1 MKNRNS
7 LILLAL
13 CLIIF
18 SPIHTL
24 ATSTDGSNGLDVGAW
39 VIVKGLEGFTYRIG
53 DMIYG
58 VSDGADRNSTQNRI
72 LQIITY
78 NVDPYSYPE
87 VQMWRDYTMML
98 YVIISILLL
107 FFVFVVNKI
116 DISVLDKFFGN
127 DYASNRLYSTIFYIV
142 SIPMIAHYGVWIILK
157 LNQVISIV
165 IADYLVLAI
174 PPTADNFIVY
184 LVLSV
189 ISLALILVFLVRD
202 IIIILVS
209 ILAFLIVIAF
219 FAQDYRTK
227 IKEMLYSF
235 IKIVFLQARLLF
247 YFSIGVI
254 FINNLSGVFSLIQ
267 PFTYLALSLYIL
279 KIAIESILGDSN
291 VKVIQSTIM
300 RTI

>member
-1 MKNRNS
+1 MQNRNS
-7 LILLAL
+7 LILLTL
-13 CLIIF
+13 FLIIL
-18 SPIHTL
+18 SPIQVF
-24 ATSTDGSNGLDVGAW
+24 AADAGGNGLDVGSW
-39 VIVKGLEGFTYRIG
+39 VIVKGLEGFTYRVG

-58 VSDGADRNSTQNRI
+58 VGDGDSRNSTQNRI

-87 VQMWRDYTMML
+87 IQMWRDYTMML
-98 YVIISILLL
+98 YVIVSILLL

-116 DISVLDKFFGN
+116 DISVLDEFFGN

-142 SIPMIAHYGVWIILK
+142 SIPMIAHYGIWVILK
-157 LNQVISIV
+157 LNQVISMV

-174 PPTADNFIVY
+174 PPTANNFIVY
-184 LVLSV
+184 ILLSITALGLV
-189 ISLALILVFLVRD
+189 LVFLVRD
-202 IIIILVS
+202 IIILITTV
-209 ILAFLIVIAF
+209 LAFLIVIAF

-254 FINNLSGVFSLIQ
+254 FINNLSGVFSIIK
-267 PFTYLALSLYIL
+267 PFAYLALSLYIL
-279 KIAIESILGDSN
+279 KIGYESVLGDSN
-291 VKVIQSTIM
+291 VKTIKSTIM

>member
-1 MKNRNS
+1 MRYRNKF
-7 LILLAL
+7 ILLAL
-13 CLIIF
+13 FLILL
-18 SPIHTL
+18 SPIHVF
-24 ATSTDGSNGLDVGAW
+24 AADAGGNGLDVGSW
-39 VIVKGLEGFTYRIG
+39 VIVKGLEGFTYRVG

-58 VSDGADRNSTQNRI
+58 VGDGDSRNSTQNRI

-87 VQMWRDYTMML
+87 IQMWRDYTMML

-127 DYASNRLYSTIFYIV
+127 DYASNRLYSTIFYII
-142 SIPMIAHYGVWIILK
+142 SIPMIAHYGVWVILK
-157 LNQVISIV
+157 LNQVISMV

-174 PPTADNFIVY
+174 PPTANNFIVY
-184 LVLSV
+184 ILLS
-189 ISLALILVFLVRD
+189 ITSLGLILVFLVRD
-202 IIIILVS
+202 IIILITTV
-209 ILAFLIVIAF
+209 LAFLIVIAF

-227 IKEMLYSF
+227 IKEILYSF

-254 FINNLSGVFSLIQ
+254 FINNLSGVFSIIK
-267 PFTYLALSLYIL
+267 PFAYLALSLYIL
-279 KIAIESILGDSN
+279 KIGYESVLGDSN
-291 VKVIQSTIM
+291 VKTIKSTIM